1 MANFQKWPIVFML
14 LTALLYLQGAVVAQ
28 KVISVKHFGARPND
42 GLDDAPA
49 IRQAVEFAI
58 QKRCSKITFEPG
70 IYDIVSLDDKNTN
83 ESESNAR
90 FSRAASQ
97 LLGLQK
103 VSMKAE
109 GWGPAHVNII
119 GAEGLA
125 LEGAVEKNGKPATR
139 LLRKNPMVFNGTS
152 TTILAFSGCHGITM
166 RNLIIDN
173 SPNHCTSG
181 VVVEVGDRYAVV
193 DIFEGLPRLDNM
205 PSICAN
211 AWDLRTGKLKEVP
224 SLTFDKSPANW
235 RTIDGGDGR
244 RMRIDNVDFSKHLA
258 IGDGISW
265 WVGHFGVQTLF
276 NLCKDVLVE
285 NVRVPNAAG
294 FGLYCFKCVNVTGNN
309 VVFKPEGKQLPVGP
323 RDGWNLSW
331 NDGIVKMKHLH
342 VEGVRWDGQ
351 NVHGPWLYVVEKIS
365 DKTILFVKKIGA
377 APTPIISS
385 EIGFHSGGEIVTRR
399 IASWLSKPP
408 RANFPEE
415 NLIEITFDQPVPQ
428 FVDKDTLA
436 SVYCYDIDRYEL
448 TDSYFGRIAG
458 CGSIIKNQN
467 ILIDRCIYEN
477 IMYPALA
484 LATERHEGTYP
495 RNVTIANSTFIS
507 SGWISR
513 FGVIGAIGVGVGD
526 HLKGPLR
533 IQNIQINGN
542 TFRNM
547 RIGIDLSDCKGVSIF
562 NNTFEKVETPWRAA
576 SGFTEGIKIE
586 SNKVNGLS
594 VK

>member
-1 MANFQKWPIVFML
+1 MRKRNFSFALSIFFLFLLPLQDLVF
-14 LTALLYLQGAVVAQ
+14 AQ
-28 KVISVKHFGARPND
+28 EIISVKHFGAIPND
-42 GLDDAPA
+42 SIDDAPS
-49 IRQAVEFAI
+49 IRQAVEYAI
-58 QKRCSKITFEPG
+58 QKHCAKITFEPG
-70 IYDIVSLDDKNTN
+70 VYDIVSLDDKNAN
-83 ESESNAR
+83 EGEYSIR
-90 FSRAASQ
+90 FRKVASQ
-97 LLGLQK
+97 LLGIK
-103 VSMKAE
+103 DVSFKAE

-119 GAEGLA
+119 GAEA
-125 LEGAVEKNGKPATR
+125 LTIEGALGMDGKPATR
-139 LLRKNPMVFNGTS
+139 LLRKNPMVFNGIS
-152 TTILAFSGCHGITM
+152 TTILAFSGCIGITM

-173 SPNHCTSG
+173 NPNHCTSG
-181 VVVEVGDRYAVV
+181 EVVEVGDRHVVV
-193 DIFEGLPRLDNM
+193 DIFEGLPRIDNM

-211 AWDLRTGKLKEVP
+211 AWDLRTMKLKEVP

-244 RMRIDNVDFSKHLA
+244 RMRIDNVDFSKYLS

-294 FGLYCFKCVNVTGNN
+294 FGLYSFKCVNVTGNN

-331 NDGIVKMKHLH
+331 NDGVVKMKNLH

-351 NVHGPWLYVVEKIS
+351 NVHGPWLYVVEKIT

-377 APTPIISS
+377 PPAPIISS
-385 EIGFHSGGEIVTRR
+385 EIGFHFGEQIVSRR
-399 IASWLSKPP
+399 IASWVSRPP
-408 RANFPEE
+408 RDSFPGE
-415 NLIEITFDQPVPQ
+415 NLIEITFEQAVPQ
-428 FVDKDTLA
+428 FVKKDTLA

-467 ILIDRCIYEN
+467 VFINRCIYEN

-484 LATERHEGTYP
+484 LATEKHEGTYP
-495 RNVTIANSTFIS
+495 RNVKITNSTFLS

-513 FGVIGAIGVGVGD
+513 FGVIGAIGIGVGD
-526 HLKGPLR
+526 HLRGPKR
-533 IQNIQINGN
+533 IQNIQIKGN

-547 RIGIDLSDCKGVSIF
+547 RIGIDISDSKLMSIF
-562 NNTFEKVETPWRAA
+562 NNTFENVNTPWRLA
-576 SGFTEGIKIE
+576 SGSTEGIKIE
-586 SNKVNGLS
+586 SNKVN
-594 VK
+594 